1 MDILDQADEVIEMT
15 LANQITDV
23 RRTAK
28 YLPTTG
34 FCHYCYSPVD
44 KSQHFC
50 DADCRDDY
58 DQRKQAQIRRTG
70 RA

>member
-1 MDILDQADEVIEMT
+1 MDILDQAEDLIEVT
-15 LANQITDV
+15 LSHQIADV
-23 RRTAK
+23 RKQVHT
-28 YLPTTG
+28 LPTTG

-58 DQRKQAQIRRTG
+58 DQRKQAQIRSTG